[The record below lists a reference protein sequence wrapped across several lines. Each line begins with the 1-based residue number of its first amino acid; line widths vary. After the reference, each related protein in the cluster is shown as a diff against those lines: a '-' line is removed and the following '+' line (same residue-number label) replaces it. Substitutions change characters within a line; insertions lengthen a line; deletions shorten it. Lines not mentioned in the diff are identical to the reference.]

1 MSGLALRSSSRTWS
15 VASRTWFR
23 TSQRSTTT
31 LVVDGK
37 IFLHSFAAISSKYM
51 NTVETFAILGMLSK
65 NAFFLAASCHGKNP
79 IKVWFSSSTHRQY
92 AAFFP
97 AFIFFPA
104 LSVAVSLKVRVYNP
118 RLLGCGTFRDL
129 LSLYSTCSL
138 YHAKTSFL
146 LTENLLAS
154 SVKSD

>member
-1 MSGLALRSSSRTWS
+1 
-15 VASRTWFR
+15 
-23 TSQRSTTT
+23 
-31 LVVDGK
+31 
-37 IFLHSFAAISSKYM
+37 M

-138 YHAKTSFL
+138 YHYISNRPKSLLKRFLNRKSAKADALRMIDPVRRVRSVADTFYTS
-146 LTENLLAS
+146 TVSKS
-154 SVKSD
+154 SVSKLDCHQIISKVLAFL